1 MFDFIGIVAAFVSAI
16 HVAAIIIFV
25 DVVIV
30 HRNIAA
36 G

>member
-16 HVAAIIIFV
+16 HAAVIIIFV

-30 HRNIAA
+30 HRNLAA

>member
-16 HVAAIIIFV
+16 HVVIIIFV

-30 HRNIAA
+30 HRNITA